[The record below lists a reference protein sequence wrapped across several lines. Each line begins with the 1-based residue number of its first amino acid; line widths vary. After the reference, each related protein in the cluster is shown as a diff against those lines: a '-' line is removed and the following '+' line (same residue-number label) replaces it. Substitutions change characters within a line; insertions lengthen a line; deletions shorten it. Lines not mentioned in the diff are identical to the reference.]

1 MERLWPQAERRG
13 SISCLPIR
21 PETHRCWWVGVGGVP
36 ARRYLCSC
44 SLSSFLRC
52 SGEVVCPGHTPRAS
66 GQRCP
71 QSQAP
76 GASAR
81 RGSPTSP
88 PTPVFPAQFQPL
100 CLRPGG
106 HVLFTLLWSHV
117 VILPLFWFSY
127 FSISDSTLEGREGSK
142 SLVFLACSAS
152 LSHGT
157 PAPCE
162 ALGLLPLLSDPA
174 EAQGSGVWMTD
185 WAR

>member
-1 MERLWPQAERRG
+1 MAASRRG
-13 SISCLPIR
+13 SISCLLIR
-21 PETHRCWWVGVGGVP
+21 PETHRCWWVAVGGVP
-36 ARRYLCSC
+36 ARRHLRSR

-52 SGEVVCPGHTPRAS
+52 SGEVVCPGHVPRAS

-71 QSQAP
+71 QSRAP

-88 PTPVFPAQFQPL
+88 PIPGLPSPVSAPL
-100 CLRPGG
+100 PGARGTCLVHPSLESCGNFATFL
-106 HVLFTLLWSHV
+106 VFL
-117 VILPLFWFSY
+117 
-127 FSISDSTLEGREGSK
+127 FSISSDSTLEGKEGSFC
-142 SLVFLACSAS
+142 LVCLACSAS

-174 EAQGSGVWMTD
+174 EARGSGVWTTG
-185 WAR
+185 WAG